1 MFTWGDEQLTD
12 RSLEKWDRWS
22 YLQYRN
28 RDTDIEKKVYGHQGG
43 KEKGGMNWEIA
54 ADSYTLLYIKLIT
67 YENLLDSIGN
77 STQCSVVS

>member
-1 MFTWGDEQLTD
+1 M
-12 RSLEKWDRWS
+12 
-22 YLQYRN
+22 
-28 RDTDIEKKVYGHQGG
+28 YGHQGG